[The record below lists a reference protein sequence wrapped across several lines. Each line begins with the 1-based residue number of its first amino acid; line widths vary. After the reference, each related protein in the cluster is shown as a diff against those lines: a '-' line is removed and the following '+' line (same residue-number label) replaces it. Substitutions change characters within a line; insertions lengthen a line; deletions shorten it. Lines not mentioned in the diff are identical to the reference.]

1 MTRKKMTDKKDEL
14 TGAEASFLKGGAK
27 SKPSEPSEPAQK
39 SDSQKSQG
47 DIISQILAPAS
58 TKEPTTRFTAD
69 LPDSLHRRLTIA
81 AAMSGKKK
89 VDIVRELL
97 DASLPQVTH

>member
-14 TGAEASFLKGGAK
+14 TSSETSFLKGNAETTASAK
-27 SKPSEPSEPAQK
+27 TQK
-39 SDSQKSQG
+39 ATRSAVPN
-47 DIISQILAPAS
+47 DIMSQILAPAT

-69 LPDSLHRRLTIA
+69 LPDNLHRRLTIA

-97 DASLPQVTH
+97 DASLPQLPQ

>member
-14 TGAEASFLKGGAK
+14 TNSEASFLKG
-27 SKPSEPSEPAQK
+27 SSEVEPSVPEQK
-39 SDSQKSQG
+39 GALPTTQD
-47 DIISQILAPAS
+47 DIMRQILAPS
-58 TKEPTTRFTAD
+58 TAKEPTTRFTAD
-69 LPDSLHRRLTIA
+69 LPDSLHRRLTMA

-97 DASLPQVTH
+97 DASLPQSPQ

>member
-14 TGAEASFLKGGAK
+14 TSSETSFLKGDTKTKVPTQAK
-27 SKPSEPSEPAQK
+27 KSAPPAIPN
-39 SDSQKSQG
+39 
-47 DIISQILAPAS
+47 DIMSQILAPAT

-97 DASLPQVTH
+97 DASLPSLPQ